1 MSLHGYFL
9 CQNHV
14 EVHGG
19 FYQQSNNNCLQYQ
32 NYSFMIKDL
41 SFASSTC

>member
-9 CQNHV
+9 CQNPV

-19 FYQQSNNNCLQYQ
+19 FYQQANNNSSLK
-32 NYSFMIKDL
+32 NYS
-41 SFASSTC
+41 